1 MPGPYKWQHQM
12 CGHVARW
19 TVPRLAERY
28 HFAVKDH
35 NIEFLGLCKN
45 CQPKNL

>member
-1 MPGPYKWQHQM
+1 VQEELELVKKTEE
-12 CGHVARW
+12 A
-19 TVPRLAERY
+19 LAERY
-28 HFAVKDH
+28 KFAIKDH